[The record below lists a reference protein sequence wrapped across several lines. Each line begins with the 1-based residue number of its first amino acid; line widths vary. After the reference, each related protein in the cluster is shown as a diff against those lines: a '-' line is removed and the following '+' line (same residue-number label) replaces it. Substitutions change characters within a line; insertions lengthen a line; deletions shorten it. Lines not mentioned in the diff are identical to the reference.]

1 MIVLI
6 WVMLTL
12 VNYYYIPFFFI
23 VLNWLGMSLVLLIW
37 TIVQTQKTIKER
49 NNLSKQRIIS
59 TLTIF
64 VLFIFTFYRKPVN
77 RLIEQADWRMFY
89 SKRIGVIN
97 LIKEGKL
104 TPNEG
109 WNNWTYEL
117 PYEFPI
123 ISNNGNEIEITRNDS
138 TKNMTV
144 TFWIFRNYFN
154 APSTYFVYTDDQI
167 EISKIEDIIK
177 NNPEDN
183 WKITNNWYRR
193 CHK

>member
-1 MIVLI
+1 
-6 WVMLTL
+6 MLTL

-37 TIVQTQKTIKER
+37 TIVQTQKAIKER

-64 VLFIFTFYRKPVN
+64 VLFIFTFYRKPVDG
-77 RLIEQADWRMFY
+77 LIEQADWRMFY
-89 SKRIGVIN
+89 SKRIGVVN

-109 WNNWTYEL
+109 WNNLTYEL

-123 ISNNGNEIEITRNDS
+123 ISNSGNEIEITRNDS
-138 TKNMTV
+138 TKNVTV
-144 TFWIFRNYFN
+144 TFWIFRNFFN
-154 APSTYFVYTDDQI
+154 APSTYFVYTDDPI